1 MRRSAII
8 FAPSAF
14 RSFPP
19 KLQTRVERTRQRVLT
34 SGIRMRGGVLE
45 GLQGGIRLEC
55 LCHVCCSL
63 RLQRVVTEAA
73 NESRM
78 DVSGGADGRHRGIW
92 GGVLK
97 GGEGLVLPE
106 ALGQVLGGF
115 SVEAIH
121 CQAANESRIE
131 ASGAAD
137 GKERGVRRRT

>member
-1 MRRSAII
+1 MANFS
-8 FAPSAF
+8 APSPMMLLKPTLYKTGVKF
-14 RSFPP
+14 
-19 KLQTRVERTRQRVLT
+19 KRQRVLT
-34 SGIRMRGGVLE
+34 AGIE
-45 GLQGGIRLEC
+45 G
-55 LCHVCCSL
+55 
-63 RLQRVVTEAA
+63 
-73 NESRM
+73 
-78 DVSGGADGRHRGIW
+78 W

-137 GKERGVRRRT
+137 ACLMGQVCGKAGAYSSEVRPSFILRVSASWVMPDMSLP